1 MKLVNY
7 IDEYRCQD
15 IYSEKTLYSKRA
27 RFYGL
32 DVTPTQFVLLY
43 LVYKYGLVLHNVCED
58 SYGSLF
64 GKYIIW
70 SEFGDRFKLS
80 SDCENI
86 LIGVLQEV
94 GE

>member
-1 MKLVNY
+1 MSLVNY
-7 IDEYRCQD
+7 IDMYKCQD
-15 IYSEKTLYSKRA
+15 IYSKKTLYSKRA

-43 LVYKYGLVLHNVCED
+43 LVYKYELVLHNVCED

-70 SEFGDRFKLS
+70 PESGDRFGLS

-94 GE
+94 G